1 MVDMLFG
8 RSGCGCAVLTIRV
21 SGSGVSIA
29 SMPRVKTVKEDGEFS
44 TVGMRQSV

>member
-1 MVDMLFG
+1 LKT
-8 RSGCGCAVLTIRV
+8 SV

-29 SMPRVKTVKEDGEFS
+29 SMPRVNTVKEEGEFS